1 MRKIVWALLVG
12 GLLPSVLFGQ
22 EKPKRLDPCNLLTA
36 TEAAAIMGAPMKI
49 VDLSKN
55 NCTYGE
61 YRGRGSLVTGGVL
74 DRVLFFNVKRYKDP
88 QAEEKAWTK
97 ETNGARDPANKDN
110 TQVLSGIGDEA
121 YLVGRT
127 NDGKLT
133 ENAAI
138 DVRKSAAIFSIAIML
153 PPGHESV
160 TTSADVLIATAKK
173 IADQL

>member
-1 MRKIVWALLVG
+1 MRKVVWTLLIG

-22 EKPKRLDPCNLLTA
+22 EKQKKLDPCNLLTA
-36 TEAAAIMGAPMKI
+36 SDAAAIMGAPMKI

-61 YRGRGSLVTGGVL
+61 YRGRGSFVSGGIL
-74 DRVLFFNVKRYKDP
+74 DRALYFNVKKYKDT

-97 ETNGARDPANKDN
+97 DTNGARDPANKDQ

-127 NDGKLT
+127 NDGKLA
-133 ENAAI
+133 EYAAI
-138 DVRKSAAIFSIAIML
+138 KVRKGTAIFSIAILL
-153 PPGHESV
+153 PPGHEPVSP
-160 TTSADVLIATAKK
+160 SADAMIAAAKK

>member
-1 MRKIVWALLVG
+1 MRKVVWTLLVG
-12 GLLPSVLFGQ
+12 GLLSSVLFGQ
-22 EKPKRLDPCNLLTA
+22 EKQKKLDPCNLLTA
-36 TEAAAIMGAPMKI
+36 TDAAAIMGAPMKI

-55 NCTYGE
+55 SCTYGQ
-61 YRGRGSLVTGGVL
+61 YRGRGSFVTGGIL
-74 DRVLFFNVKRYKDP
+74 DRALFFDVKKYKDP
-88 QAEEKAWTK
+88 QAKEKAWTK
-97 ETNGARDPANKDN
+97 DTNGARDPANKDQ

-127 NDGKLT
+127 NDGKLA

-153 PPGHESV
+153 PPGHEPV
-160 TTSADVLIATAKK
+160 TPSADALIAAAKK

>member
-1 MRKIVWALLVG
+1 MRKVVWTLLVG
-12 GLLPSVLFGQ
+12 GLLPSVLLGQ
-22 EKPKRLDPCNLLTA
+22 EKQKKLDPCNLLTA
-36 TEAAAIMGAPMKI
+36 TDAAAIIGASMKI

-61 YRGRGSLVTGGVL
+61 YRGRGSFVTGGIL
-74 DRVLFFNVKRYKDP
+74 DRALFFNVKRYKDP

-97 ETNGARDPANKDN
+97 DTNGARDPANKDH

-153 PPGHESV
+153 PPGHEPV
-160 TTSADVLIATAKK
+160 TASADALIATAKK

>member
-22 EKPKRLDPCNLLTA
+22 EKPKKLDPCNLLTA
-36 TEAAAIMGAPMKI
+36 TDAAAIMGAPMKI

-97 ETNGARDPANKDN
+97 GTNGARYPANKDH
-110 TQVLSGIGDEA
+110 TQGLSGVCDET

-127 NDGKLT
+127 HHGKPTGKPAL
-133 ENAAI
+133 
-138 DVRKSAAIFSIAIML
+138 DPS
-153 PPGHESV
+153 
-160 TTSADVLIATAKK
+160 
-173 IADQL
+173 